1 MAGNFAIIPFKRM
14 LDRWMLLLSKI
25 LLGETGGKWIAPVL
39 RKYFHALLLVLG
51 LSIFSAFL
59 GLAPPYLTKL
69 LIDDGLMARDGDS
82 LILWAACLF
91 AVGLFAV
98 IIGAVNS
105 LVHLRF
111 SARMLNDIR
120 SNTLRALMAIPPHRI
135 SRIEVGEMMT
145 RLDGDA
151 SEVQRFTFDA
161 LLSGLGA
168 ILRLVGGA
176 VMLMI
181 LQWQLALLAI
191 SLAPLEFLFL
201 KWARPR
207 TEKLAGGVREQRGR
221 ISSFL
226 AESIAGLGTIKGLGA
241 EHDRLSSL
249 RPVQRDHLH
258 TIIRQRQWMEV
269 VGGLPTV
276 MTAITRSMVLLVGGF
291 WVIRGDWQIGSLI
304 AFLAYMGFLVGP
316 MRTLLGLYHAQA
328 RVKISIGRISDL
340 FTDGSEETT
349 VKQSCVPAADYDIS
363 LDQVS
368 FAHDGQASH
377 LFKDICLRIPQG
389 NKVLLKGPS
398 GLGKTTLLGLLTRWY
413 SPVSGSV
420 RIGNCEVS
428 SIDEAQLRKVV
439 CMVSQEEYFFNS
451 SVGENLRLADSQASE
466 ERLWSVLEMA
476 CLADD
481 LRNSAQG
488 LDTRIAEKGSDFSGG
503 QRQRL
508 AIARALLRPFSIFIL
523 DESLSEIDA
532 PTANRIVRNIDQNF
546 AAATRI
552 LVTHHGEDNLG
563 PFDQLVELGTNEK
576 SGDSFLKRLGD
587 MPYQREKAR
596 VKAV

>member
-1 MAGNFAIIPFKRM
+1 
-14 LDRWMLLLSKI
+14 
-25 LLGETGGKWIAPVL
+25 
-39 RKYFHALLLVLG
+39 
-51 LSIFSAFL
+51 
-59 GLAPPYLTKL
+59 
-69 LIDDGLMARDGDS
+69 
-82 LILWAACLF
+82 
-91 AVGLFAV
+91 
-98 IIGAVNS
+98 
-105 LVHLRF
+105 
-111 SARMLNDIR
+111 MLNDIR
-120 SNTLRALMAIPPHRI
+120 SNTLQALMAIPPHRI
-135 SRIEVGEMMT
+135 ARIEVGEMMT

-176 VMLMI
+176 IMLMV
-181 LQWQLALLAI
+181 LQWQLALIAI

-207 TEKLAGGVREQRGR
+207 TEKLAGGVRQQRGR
-221 ISSFL
+221 VSSFL

-241 EHDRLSSL
+241 EQDRLSSL
-249 RPVQRDHLH
+249 QPVQKDHLYTIMKDH
-258 TIIRQRQWMEV
+258 LYTIIRQRRWMEL
-269 VGGLPTV
+269 VGGIPTV
-276 MTAITRSMVLLVGGF
+276 MTAVTRSMVLLVGGF

-328 RVKISIGRISDL
+328 RVRISIGRISDL
-340 FTDGSEETT
+340 FADSPVEKTAT
-349 VKQSCVPAADYDIS
+349 QACVPGTDHDIE
-363 LDQVS
+363 LEN
-368 FAHDGQASH
+368 
-377 LFKDICLRIPQG
+377 IPQA
-389 NKVLLKGPS
+389 NKVLLKAPS

-413 SPVSGSV
+413 SPESGSV
-420 RIGNCEVS
+420 SIGNCELSTIV
-428 SIDEAQLRKVV
+428 EPQLRKIV
-439 CMVSQEEYFFNS
+439 CMVSQEEYFFNAT
-451 SVGENLRLADSQASE
+451 VADNLRLADAEANE

-481 LRNSAQG
+481 LRNSAHG

-508 AIARALLRPFSIFIL
+508 AIARALLRPFRILIL
-523 DESLSEIDA
+523 DESLSEVDA
-532 PTANRIVRNIDQNF
+532 PTASRIVRNIDQNF

-552 LVTHHGEDNLG
+552 LVTHHGEENLG
-563 PFDQLVELGTNEK
+563 PFDQLVEMGTSES
-576 SGDSFLKRLGD
+576 SGASFLKRLGD

>member
-1 MAGNFAIIPFKRM
+1 M
-14 LDRWMLLLSKI
+14 LDQWLLFLSKR
-25 LLGETGGKWIAPVL
+25 LLGDTGGAWIAPVL
-39 RKYFHALLLVLG
+39 RKYFHALLFILG
-51 LSIFSAFL
+51 LSIFAACL

-69 LIDDGLMARDGDS
+69 LIDDGLMAKDGDS

-91 AVGLFAV
+91 AVGSFAV
-98 IIGAVNS
+98 VFGAINS

-120 SNTLRALMAIPPHRI
+120 SNTLQALMVIPPHRI
-135 SRIEVGEMMT
+135 SRIRVGEMMT

-151 SEVQRFTFDA
+151 GEVQKFTFDA

-168 ILRLVGGA
+168 ILRLIGGA

-181 LQWQLALLAI
+181 LQWQLALIAI

-207 TEKLAGGVREQRGR
+207 TEELAGGVREQRGR

-241 EHDRLSSL
+241 EQDRLSSL
-249 RPVQRDHLH
+249 QPVQRDHLH
-258 TIIRQRQWMEV
+258 TIIRQRQWLEL
-269 VGGLPTV
+269 VGGIPTV
-276 MTAITRSMVLLVGGF
+276 MTAVTRSLVLLVGGF
-291 WVIRGDWQIGSLI
+291 WVIRGDWQLGSLI
-304 AFLAYMGFLVGP
+304 AFLAYMGFLVDP

-340 FTDGSEETT
+340 FVERCGATT
-349 VKQSCVPAADYDIS
+349 VKPCCVPATDQAIEFDKVS
-363 LDQVS
+363 FTHGAQVS
-368 FAHDGQASH
+368 PI
-377 LFKDICLRIPQG
+377 FKDFSLLIPQG
-389 NKVLLKGPS
+389 NKVLLKAPS
-398 GLGKTTLLGLLTRWY
+398 GLGKSTLLGLLTRWY

-420 RIGNCEVS
+420 SIGKCDLS
-428 SIDEAQLRKVV
+428 GIDEPQLRKIV
-439 CMVSQEEYFFNS
+439 CMVSQEEYFFNT
-451 SVGENLRLADSQASE
+451 SVGDNLRLADPQASDA
-466 ERLWSVLEMA
+466 RLWSVLEMA

-481 LRNSAQG
+481 LKNSAHG

-508 AIARALLRPFSIFIL
+508 AIARVLLRPFSILIL

-532 PTANRIVRNIDQNF
+532 LTANRIVRNIDRHF
-546 AAATRI
+546 ATTTRI
-552 LVTHHGEDNLG
+552 LVTHHGEENLG
-563 PFDQLVELGTNEK
+563 PFDQLVELETNEL
-576 SGDSFLKRLGD
+576 SGNSFLKRLGD
-587 MPYQREKAR
+587 IPYQREKAR

>member
-1 MAGNFAIIPFKRM
+1 M
-14 LDRWMLLLSKI
+14 LDRWMIRLSKI
-25 LLGETGGKWIAPVL
+25 LLGDTGGKWIAPVL

-51 LSIFSAFL
+51 LSIFSALL

-69 LIDDGLMARDGDS
+69 LIDDGLMAKDGDS

-98 IIGAVNS
+98 IFGAVNS

-120 SNTLRALMAIPPHRI
+120 SNTLQALMAIPPHRI
-135 SRIEVGEMMT
+135 ARIEVGEMMT

-176 VMLMI
+176 IMLMI

-207 TEKLAGGVREQRGR
+207 TEKLAGGVRQQRGR
-221 ISSFL
+221 VSSFL

-249 RPVQRDHLH
+249 QPVQKDHLR
-258 TIIRQRQWMEV
+258 TIIRQRRWMEV
-269 VGGLPTV
+269 VGGIPTV

-340 FTDGSEETT
+340 FVDSPEETA
-349 VKQSCVPAADYDIS
+349 VEQSCVPSSDHDIE
-363 LDQVS
+363 LENVS
-368 FAHDGQASH
+368 FAHGGQASL
-377 LFKDICLRIPQG
+377 LFDGIDLRIPQG
-389 NKVLLKGPS
+389 NKVLLKAPS

-413 SPVSGSV
+413 SPESGSIS
-420 RIGNCEVS
+420 IGNCELS
-428 SIDEAQLRKVV
+428 TIDEPQLRKIV
-439 CMVSQEEYFFNS
+439 CMVSQEEYFFNTT
-451 SVGENLRLADSQASE
+451 VGDNLRLADAEASE
-466 ERLWSVLEMA
+466 ERLWSVLEIA

-481 LRNSAQG
+481 LRNAAHG

-508 AIARALLRPFSIFIL
+508 AIARALLRPFRILIL

-532 PTANRIVRNIDQNF
+532 PTANRIVQNIDQNF

-552 LVTHHGEDNLG
+552 LVTHHGEENLG
-563 PFDQLVELGTNEK
+563 PFDQLVEMGTSEK
-576 SGDSFLKRLGD
+576 SGVSFLKRLGD